1 MDSVRAERET
11 VAAGTHA
18 TVRRLRTELDTARDR
33 RKRSATANRDWQ
45 LSVINELYEWE
56 TSKARARCDG
66 EVASHRDGLTAQ
78 LSDQVRKDQIWNDQ
92 TCSTSSRDGVSA
104 ESGERRHG
112 RSRRARVGVVVCSLF
127 SFEPAP
133 LAPRVP
139 TGTTVAP

>member
-104 ESGERRHG
+104 ESGDDDTVDRAAPALVSSIAPCS
-112 RSRRARVGVVVCSLF
+112 RSSPHPSR
-127 SFEPAP
+127 PACRP
-133 LAPRVP
+133 
-139 TGTTVAP
+139 G